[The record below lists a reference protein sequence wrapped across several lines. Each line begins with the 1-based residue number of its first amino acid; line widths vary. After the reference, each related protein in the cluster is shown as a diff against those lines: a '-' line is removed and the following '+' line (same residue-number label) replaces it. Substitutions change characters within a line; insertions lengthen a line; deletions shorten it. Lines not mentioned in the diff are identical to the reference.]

1 MFVFAKRGKKLQYGA
16 QGKEHRFFVEGRKYL
31 SKQRKVFH
39 TLFPVNANHDDNLR
53 LGALPEEV
61 RRAVFLRYLEKQYGI
76 KENWQKDQPTRKK
89 QKKGRGLNLDDIPPL
104 ISFCAAIYSMDMK
117 LIEQQQPLL
126 YEFVVVFLLSQ
137 LLRDQDITSAF
148 PSGSVSPPVLAL
160 ASAFGID
167 VRISFVLCVCGSS
180 LFSVR

>member
-1 MFVFAKRGKKLQYGA
+1 M
-16 QGKEHRFFVEGRKYL
+16 
-31 SKQRKVFH
+31 
-39 TLFPVNANHDDNLR
+39 
-53 LGALPEEV
+53 
-61 RRAVFLRYLEKQYGI
+61 RYLEKQYGI
-76 KENWQKDQPTRKK
+76 KENWQTDQPTHK
-89 QKKGRGLNLDDIPPL
+89 KKGRGLDDIPPM
-104 ISFCAAIYSMDMK
+104 ISFCAAIYSMDMTSM
-117 LIEQQQPLL
+117 EQRQPLL
-126 YEFVVVFLLSQ
+126 CEFVVVFLLSQ